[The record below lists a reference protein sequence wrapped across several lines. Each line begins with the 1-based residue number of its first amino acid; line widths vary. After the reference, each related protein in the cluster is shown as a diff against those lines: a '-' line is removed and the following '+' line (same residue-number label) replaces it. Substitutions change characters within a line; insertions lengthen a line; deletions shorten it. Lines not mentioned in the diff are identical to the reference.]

1 MTGASRTSW
10 TTLSAWSS
18 SGAPEWTDHNVSD
31 PGVTLIEAFAQMVD
45 QLIYRLNRVP
55 DRHYIKFLDLL
66 GVQLFPPTAATGTV
80 TFWLAAPQP
89 AAVVVRAETEVATP
103 RTDIEEPVVFG
114 TTEELRIVP
123 GELRCVAT
131 QAIGRARA
139 PSDATTKLENGQL
152 PRFSAV
158 RPPGAALF
166 VGLSIAV

>member
-89 AAVVVRAETEVATP
+89 AAVVVRAETEDRKST
-103 RTDIEEPVVFG
+103 R
-114 TTEELRIVP
+114 LNSSH
-123 GELRCVAT
+123 RC
-131 QAIGRARA
+131 I
-139 PSDATTKLENGQL
+139 S
-152 PRFSAV
+152 
-158 RPPGAALF
+158 
-166 VGLSIAV
+166 